1 MFVCLF
7 ILQLRLKSIW
17 LLPLLITIIV
27 NNLIIR
33 DIQLFNS
40 KINQENITVM
50 HYDVKLF
57 SLFVP
62 VSVVLLHEE
71 VVRLQEE
78 VSVLKQVREMLN
90 RELEETGGG
99 CSVELLSVSQL
110 RVQLT
115 QKEQELDRAKEALQG
130 RKWILWAW
138 PFTLSSQP
146 ALDLSFWNKQ
156 QTYKPKPLAQW
167 KQIWC

>member
-1 MFVCLF
+1 MFVYLF
-7 ILQLRLKSIW
+7 ILQLHLKSTW

-40 KINQENITVM
+40 KINLENITVM
-50 HYDVKLF
+50 HHDVKLF
-57 SLFVP
+57 SLF

-130 RKWILWAW
+130 RK
-138 PFTLSSQP
+138 
-146 ALDLSFWNKQ
+146 
-156 QTYKPKPLAQW
+156 
-167 KQIWC
+167 

>member
-1 MFVCLF
+1 M
-7 ILQLRLKSIW
+7 
-17 LLPLLITIIV
+17 
-27 NNLIIR
+27 
-33 DIQLFNS
+33 
-40 KINQENITVM
+40 M
-50 HYDVKLF
+50 HYNVQFF
-57 SLFVP
+57 SF
-62 VSVVLLHEE
+62 SVVLLHEE

-130 RKWILWAW
+130 RK
-138 PFTLSSQP
+138 
-146 ALDLSFWNKQ
+146 
-156 QTYKPKPLAQW
+156 
-167 KQIWC
+167 

>member
-57 SLFVP
+57 SLF

-130 RKWILWAW
+130 RK
-138 PFTLSSQP
+138 
-146 ALDLSFWNKQ
+146 
-156 QTYKPKPLAQW
+156 
-167 KQIWC
+167 